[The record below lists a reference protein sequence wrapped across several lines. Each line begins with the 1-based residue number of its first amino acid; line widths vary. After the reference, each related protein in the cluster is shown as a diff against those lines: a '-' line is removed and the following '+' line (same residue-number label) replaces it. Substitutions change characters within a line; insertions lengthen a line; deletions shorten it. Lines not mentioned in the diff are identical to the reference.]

1 MPAMPRIL
9 RSTVPVWASEMTNV
23 SRRGARTP
31 VEGLATVRRVGPTQQ
46 VREQLLAAIERG
58 DYPSGSLLPSE
69 RVLCETFGVSRV
81 SVREAISGLE
91 ALGLVRVQHGR
102 GAFVG
107 SPASHLY
114 SGPFAKYLEAHRDEV
129 LELLKVRGALDELAA
144 EEAASRGS
152 EEGVAR
158 MVAANEAFRLATE
171 ASDQDFERLAALD
184 VAFHVSIA
192 QCSGGDLLPK
202 LLVELNG
209 LLAESR
215 RLTLADRARAERSA
229 KEHQRIAD
237 AICAHDPGTA
247 RRAAARHMRAI
258 RTLVMKVN
266 PAIGGELAT
275 DEVAI
280 EDGSVA
286 P

>member
-1 MPAMPRIL
+1 M
-9 RSTVPVWASEMTNV
+9 SKVTGHG
-23 SRRGARTP
+23 SRAP

-107 SPASHLY
+107 SPASNLR

-144 EEAASRGS
+144 EEAALHGS
-152 EEGVAR
+152 EESLAR

-171 ASDQDFERLAALD
+171 APDQDYERLAVLD

-192 QCSGGDLLPK
+192 QCSGGILLPK
-202 LLVELNG
+202 ILMQLNG
-209 LLAESR
+209 LLEESR
-215 RLTLADRARAERSA
+215 RLTLANRSRAVRSA
-229 KEHQRIAD
+229 REHQRIVD
-237 AICAHDPGTA
+237 AIRGHDARAA

-258 RTLVMKVN
+258 RALVVRVN
-266 PAIGGELAT
+266 PTVRSPVPQSELAVG
-275 DEVAI
+275 DEAL
-280 EDGSVA
+280 A
-286 P
+286 R

>member
-1 MPAMPRIL
+1 MSQVI
-9 RSTVPVWASEMTNV
+9 
-23 SRRGARTP
+23 RRGARAP

-58 DYPSGSLLPSE
+58 DYPPGSLLPSE

-107 SPASHLY
+107 SPASDLY

-144 EEAASRGS
+144 EEAASRGT
-152 EEGVAR
+152 EEGLAR
-158 MVAANEAFRLATE
+158 MVAANDAFRIATE
-171 ASDQDFERLAALD
+171 APDQDFERLATLD

-192 QCSGGDLLPK
+192 RCSGGELLPN

-215 RLTLADRARAERSA
+215 RLTLADRARALRSA

-237 AICAHDPGTA
+237 AICAHDTAAA

-258 RTLVMKVN
+258 QALVVKVN
-266 PAIGGELAT
+266 AAAGVGGP
-275 DEVAI
+275 VAVAAVG
-280 EDGSVA
+280 DGSMA